1 MYRGIGDEGG
11 EVRRRPSLTDLLK
24 ERWNGEVVGL
34 VRRVQEV
41 RGEDVWGRAGEG
53 WDAVVR
59 LVKRG

>member
-1 MYRGIGDEGG
+1 M
-11 EVRRRPSLTDLLK
+11 VQRRLSLTELLK

-41 RGEDVWGRAGEG
+41 RGEDVWVRAGEG

-59 LVKRG
+59 LVRRE